1 MHVRPLEP
9 SDWNEWRRMRAALW
23 PDEPSAS
30 TDPDMR
36 AWNDRADARVF
47 VAERANGSLCGF
59 VEVGT
64 RPYAEGCETSP
75 VGFIEGWYVDPDV
88 RRHGCG
94 RALIEAA
101 EEWARSAGYTEMG
114 SDALLD
120 NLVSHRA
127 HERLGYTEVERLV
140 AFRKSLTSRPAGTS
154 P

>member
-1 MHVRPLEP
+1 
-9 SDWNEWRRMRAALW
+9 MRAALW
-23 PDEPSAS
+23 PDEPTAA

-36 AWNDRADARVF
+36 AWHDRPDARVF
-47 VAERANGSLCGF
+47 VAERPDGSLCGF

-64 RPYAEGCETSP
+64 RPYAEGCDTSP

-88 RRHGCG
+88 RRHGYG
-94 RALIEAA
+94 RALIHAA
-101 EEWARSAGYTEMG
+101 EEWARSSGYTEMG

-140 AFRKSLTSRPAGTS
+140 AFRKSLTSRPADTS